1 MTINER
7 ITQLRKHLNLTQT
20 EFAERIGSS
29 RGVIANIDNN
39 RAMASQIVISS
50 ICREFNVSEAW
61 LKDGV
66 GEMLQPVD
74 EDDAVNRIMLGESEF
89 AKSVFR
95 ALAKLPPEA
104 WAQFEAFVDQLKN
117 GQ

>member
-1 MTINER
+1 MNER
-7 ITQLRKHLNLTQT
+7 IKEIRKHFHLTQE
-20 EFAERIGSS
+20 EFGARIGLVKSAVS
-29 RGVIANIDNN
+29 RIESGTNN
-39 RAMASQIVISS
+39 PQEQTIRL
-50 ICREFNVSEAW
+50 ICREFGVSEAW

-104 WAQFEAFVDQLKN
+104 WKLFEDFVDHLKN

>member
-7 ITQLRKHLNLTQT
+7 ITQVRKQLDLTQT
-20 EFAERIGSS
+20 EFANRIGCS
-29 RGVIANIDNN
+29 RGVIANIDYN
-39 RAMASQIVISS
+39 RATPAQLVITS

-61 LKDGV
+61 LKDGI
-66 GEMLQPVD
+66 GEMFLPSD
-74 EDDAVNRIMLGESEF
+74 EDDAVNRIMSGESEF
-89 AKSVFR
+89 AKNVFR

-104 WAQFEAFVDQLKN
+104 WKQFEEFVNQLKN